1 MKRIIALVLVLCVLV
16 AGALYVVQKD
26 RADQRYMRQMYSRV
40 EPLQQQIDELERQKK
55 SLQQEYDKK
64 KRNPST
70 VQLLV
75 RELSAD
81 VFEKVYP
88 IMRTHGVT
96 GILGVSLASRPLLI
110 GNYKMNVEQYNRL
123 LLDGWGSCLIYDGR
137 TFDSYIRDMELY
149 MNNAKLP
156 MPTAIYFPN
165 GYDAQLQQTLLDH
178 GITTVIVN
186 ALDGHSNTV
195 TEFDPI
201 WITGAM
207 PWNYTG
213 VMSDLDLLAVTEGGN
228 LTFTLSTSDILDQ
241 FEAKSFGEMMD
252 KWYELITDAE
262 NDPYL
267 TATSKTS
274 TKASDNKTAVDPL
287 LAVATYEN
295 ARTTHETAT
304 QYGFMLDRELQGKLD
319 DLNAQIESIT
329 AEIQDIYTVIDAE
342 KNKGIVNRLFGN

>member
-1 MKRIIALVLVLCVLV
+1 LKRIIALVLVLCVLV

-26 RADQRYMRQMYSRV
+26 RADQLYMRQMYSRV

-55 SLQQEYDKK
+55 ALQQEYDKK
-64 KRNPST
+64 KRDPGT
-70 VQLLV
+70 IQLLV

-81 VFEKVYP
+81 IFDKVYP

-96 GILGVSLASRPLLI
+96 GILGVSLASRPLRS
-110 GNYKMNVEQYNRL
+110 GNYQMNVEQYNRL

-165 GYDAQLQQTLLDH
+165 GYDASLQQTLLDH
-178 GITTVIVN
+178 GISTVIVN

-195 TEFDPI
+195 SEYDPI

-213 VMSDLDLLAVTEGGN
+213 VMSDLDLLAVTEGSN
-228 LTFTLSTSDILDQ
+228 LTFTLSTSDILDK
-241 FEAKSFGEMMD
+241 FEAKSFTEMMD
-252 KWYELITDAE
+252 KWYELITDVE

-267 TATSKTS
+267 AASSKTV
-274 TKASDNKTAVDPL
+274 TKGSDTTVDPL
-287 LAVATYEN
+287 LVVATYEN
-295 ARTTHETAT
+295 ARSAHKTAT
-304 QYGFMLDRELQGKLD
+304 QNGYLLDNELQVKLD
-319 DLNAQIESIT
+319 ELNGQIESIT

-342 KNKGIVNRLFGN
+342 KNKSIVNRFFGN